1 MYFAKR
7 LDEIE
12 IKKRVR
18 ALRKMKLEWKKRINL
33 IQLHYRFKKY
43 GEPVIIKQE
52 GDSDEEEW
60 KNSKEI
66 EARLKKIEENR
77 LREISLVDR
86 LF

>member
-1 MYFAKR
+1 M
-7 LDEIE
+7 
-12 IKKRVR
+12 
-18 ALRKMKLEWKKRINL
+18 
-33 IQLHYRFKKY
+33 
-43 GEPVIIKQE
+43 IKQE

-66 EARLKKIEENR
+66 EGRLRKIEENR